1 VSLWADINV
10 GNTNHRGAT
19 MRRIILLVALL
30 FAASAYAGHGWYLLT
45 PPKIPGVMEFD
56 EKAPLERWEHHG
68 AFDSAEDCE
77 RNLDVWRARAMDQF
91 KLDGSIE
98 NKYLSGLAI
107 FSRCIASDDPRLK

>member
-1 VSLWADINV
+1 
-10 GNTNHRGAT
+10 
-19 MRRIILLVALL
+19 MRRAILLVALF
-30 FAASAYAGHGWYLLT
+30 FAIPAFAGQGWYLLS

-77 RNLDVWRARAMDQF
+77 RDLNGWRARAMDRF
-91 KLDGSIE
+91 KVVGTIE
-98 NKYLSGLAI
+98 NKYLSESAI